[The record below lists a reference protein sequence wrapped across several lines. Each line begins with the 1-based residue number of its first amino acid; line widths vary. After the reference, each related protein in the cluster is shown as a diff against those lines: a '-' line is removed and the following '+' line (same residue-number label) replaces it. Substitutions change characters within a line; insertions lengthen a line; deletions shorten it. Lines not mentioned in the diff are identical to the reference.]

1 MLLKETPQRLTF
13 KKRERLKSRKTI
25 ETLFVQNK
33 SIKLY
38 PFKLVWLVEPNDAV
52 LCLKMG
58 VSVSKRQF
66 KTAVKRNL
74 IKRKMRECLRINK
87 SLIHAN
93 LGDKKITLSFMI
105 IFMGSEVVPY
115 SDFDN
120 KIKQLLIRLS
130 GSVKKEL
137 IIE

>member
-1 MLLKETPQRLTF
+1 MLLKNTLHRLTF

-25 ETLFVQNK
+25 ESLFVQNK
-33 SIKLY
+33 SIKLF
-38 PFKLVWLVEPNDAV
+38 PFKLVWLIEANDVE
-52 LCLKMG
+52 LCIKMG

-87 SLIHAN
+87 SLIQAD
-93 LGDKKITLSFMI
+93 LLDKKITLSFMI

-115 SDFDN
+115 SDFDI
-120 KIKQLLIRLS
+120 KIKQLLIRLG
-130 GSVKKEL
+130 GSIKKEL
-137 IIE
+137 IME